1 VSGHS
6 EEGEKI
12 TVRVPDK
19 LPVLSKRAARILLDI
34 LVELTEV
41 EVLDGPQE
49 RGSYDY

>member
-1 VSGHS
+1 VKGDDKA
-6 EEGEKI
+6 EEKI
-12 TVRVPDK
+12 TVRVPDE

-49 RGSYDY
+49 RGSDDC